1 MMFQWTAAIAFG
13 SATLIPIAHAGPCLN
28 VGVHFTTSNRTG
40 PDNVITDLMDTGS
53 FESIEFIDASHFRAD
68 NDNDALFIAW
78 GKSPDAVNEPNR
90 VLYGERLADYI
101 STGGSVVITQ
111 RGISENIGP
120 GADFRNEFLPLLA
133 ESACP
138 YGIEGTSPITFP
150 GEDPIFSEV
159 HILNVGFYS
168 EVSCNGGTIREG
180 AQLHASLPDGR
191 PFVVSDGPVVAINS
205 YFVSDDSVA
214 PDSIYGYP
222 AGSDYPQLFANA
234 LYFAAGFDA
243 STACNGDYDDDG
255 LSDEDE
261 ATLGPDFQRADS
273 DADGTNDGIDNCPSL
288 ANPDQR
294 DFDNDGIGDA
304 CSDNPPPD
312 SDEDGHPD
320 PYDNCPTT
328 HNPDQADA
336 DSDGTGDACEPEPEP
351 EPQQDTDEDG
361 ITDDLDNCP
370 TVFNPAQDDEDDDGI
385 GDICDDDTTIGCA
398 STTPGPA
405 WTLLFLCVPILSGR
419 RRR

>member
-261 ATLGPDFQRADS
+261 ATLGTDFQRADS

-288 ANPDQR
+288 ATPTSETSIMTALAMPAPTIRRQ
-294 DFDNDGIGDA
+294 IPTKTA
-304 CSDNPPPD
+304 TLT
-312 SDEDGHPD
+312 
-320 PYDNCPTT
+320 PTT
-328 HNPDQADA
+328 TAQLRTTQTKRTLTVTAPETPVNQNRNQSHNK
-336 DSDGTGDACEPEPEP
+336 T
-351 EPQQDTDEDG
+351 
-361 ITDDLDNCP
+361 P
-370 TVFNPAQDDEDDDGI
+370 TKTVSQMTSTTAQPSSI
-385 GDICDDDTTIGCA
+385 LPKTMKTTTVLAISATTIPLSA
-398 STTPGPA
+398 VPQPRLDLPGPY
-405 WTLLFLCVPILSGR
+405 FSYVFPS
-419 RRR
+419 